1 MATKKKLNL
10 RALTPAQKA
19 VLKKQGVSLVYLFG
33 SQVEGFAG
41 PQSDVD
47 IGVVFRNPQQAQHTV
62 RKTYEVLYKLFSAVV
77 PQEKEA
83 DVVLLDHAPI
93 TVQAK
98 AAATG
103 QLLYARSPNDLFR
116 YREETMR
123 RHADAQFYIDRHTQA
138 IFARV

>member
-1 MATKKKLNL
+1 MATKKKLKL
-10 RALTPAQKA
+10 PAFTPAQKA

-47 IGVVFRNPQQAQHTV
+47 IGVVFSNPQRAQYDV
-62 RKTYEVLYKLFSAVV
+62 LKTYDALYKLFSSIV

-83 DVVLLDHAPI
+83 DVVLLEHAPI

-98 AAATG
+98 AAAAG
-103 QLLYARSPNDLFR
+103 QLLYARSPNDHFR

>member
-10 RALTPAQKA
+10 PALTSTQKA

-41 PQSDVD
+41 LQSDVD
-47 IGVVFRNPQQAQHTV
+47 IGVVFSNPQQAQRNV
-62 RKTYEVLYKLFSAVV
+62 LKTYNVLYKLFSAIV
-77 PQEKEA
+77 PQEKKA
-83 DVVLLDHAPI
+83 DVVLLEHALI

-103 QLLYARSPNDLFR
+103 QILYTCSPNDHFR

-123 RHADAQFYIDRHTQA
+123 RHADAQFYINRHTQA

>member
-1 MATKKKLNL
+1 MATKKKLKFQT
-10 RALTPAQKA
+10 LTSAQKA

-41 PQSDVD
+41 SQSDVD
-47 IGVVFRNPQQAQHTV
+47 IGVVFCNSQDVQRDML
-62 RKTYEVLYKLFSAVV
+62 KTYDVLYKFFSAIV
-77 PQEKEA
+77 PREKEV
-83 DVVLLDHAPI
+83 DVVFLEHAPI
-93 TVQAK
+93 TLQAK

-103 QLLYARSPNDLFR
+103 QLLYARSPDDHFR

-123 RHADAQFYIDRHTQA
+123 RCADAQFYINRHTQA

>member
-1 MATKKKLNL
+1 MKKKLNL
-10 RALTPAQKA
+10 PALTAAQK
-19 VLKKQGVSLVYLFG
+19 VLLKKQGVSLVYLFG
-33 SQVEGFAG
+33 SQVEGFAD

-47 IGVVFRNPQQAQHTV
+47 IGVVFRNPQRERDDV
-62 RKTYEVLYKLFSAVV
+62 LKTYDVLYKLFSAIV

-83 DVVLLDHAPI
+83 DVVLLEHAPI

-103 QLLYARSPNDLFR
+103 QILYARSPDDHFR